1 VMSATDAMP
10 LGAGALAGV
19 NFLTDRVAVAREL
32 GFGRV
37 AENSMDAVSNRDF
50 VLDYLSAAA
59 TCSTHLSQL
68 GAEIVLWSSQEFG
81 FCEPADAFASGSSI
95 MPQKKNPDAAELLRA
110 KAPRVV
116 AHFVHLQG
124 ALHGLPLTYNKD
136 LQEDKEPLFDAV
148 DTLELTL
155 SVAREMLRTLTF
167 DRDRLADAA
176 SDEFL
181 GATDLA
187 DLLVR
192 RGVPFR
198 ESHGMVAGLVR
209 RAVERGGRLSDLTDA
224 DVSELAPALDGVGLD
239 SVLADGAW
247 LESKVSEGGTSLE
260 RVREQLGR
268 ARAVLREAA

>member
-1 VMSATDAMP
+1 
-10 LGAGALAGV
+10 
-19 NFLTDRVAVAREL
+19 
-32 GFGRV
+32 
-37 AENSMDAVSNRDF
+37 
-50 VLDYLSAAA
+50 
-59 TCSTHLSQL
+59 
-68 GAEIVLWSSQEFG
+68 
-81 FCEPADAFASGSSI
+81 
-95 MPQKKNPDAAELLRA
+95 LRA

-116 AHFVHLQG
+116 GHLVTLHG
-124 ALHGLPLTYNKD
+124 VLHGLPLTYNKD

-155 SVAREMLRTLTF
+155 SVAREMLRTLRF
-167 DRDRLADAA
+167 DRDALAEAA

-224 DVSELAPALDGVGLD
+224 DVAELAPVLDGGGLGE
-239 SVLADGAW
+239 VLGEGAW

-268 ARAVLREAA
+268 ARAVLREAAG